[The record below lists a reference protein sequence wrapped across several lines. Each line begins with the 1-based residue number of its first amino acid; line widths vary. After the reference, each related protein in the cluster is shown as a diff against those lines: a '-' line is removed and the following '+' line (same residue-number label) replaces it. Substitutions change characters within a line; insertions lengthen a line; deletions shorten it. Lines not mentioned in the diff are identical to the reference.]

1 MLTEYR
7 FRRVHD
13 YATIQ
18 GVMTNE
24 KIYRA
29 MADDFSPPREKFR
42 ARLDDEIWYVGCWKQ
57 ESSGPDLYS
66 DFLGLWAFLPTN
78 QIRWSV
84 HTCLLPCAWG
94 QAIEATRAMLVWLWE
109 NSPCQRIVT
118 EVPDGNRLALRLAKQ
133 AGMEFIGIDRK
144 SIMKGGKLQ
153 DQILLGLSK
162 PCPAMIPETMT
173 IEETSDPDCSGD
185 A

>member
-1 MLTEYR
+1 MSNEEIFLRTTEFR

-18 GVMTNE
+18 SVMTHE
-24 KIYRA
+24 KIYA
-29 MADDFSPPREKFR
+29 AISDDFSPPREKFL
-42 ARLDDEIWYVGCWKQ
+42 ARLDDAIWYVGCWMDD
-57 ESSGPDLYS
+57 S
-66 DFLGLWAFLPTN
+66 FLGLWAFLPTSAM
-78 QIRWSV
+78 RWSV

-94 QAIEATRAMLVWLWE
+94 SAVAATKAMLVWLWN

-118 EVPDGNRLALRLAKQ
+118 EVPVENRLALRLAKQ

-162 PCPAMIPETMT
+162 LA
-173 IEETSDPDCSGD
+173 D
-185 A
+185 